1 MTKEKELKKSGIKS
15 LVISISLF
23 LLLLFLTFWLIF
35 KDQDLARIFDI
46 VGNAN
51 LWWILAGLLLMV
63 GYFGVQA
70 WNVKSVLESLGEK
83 VPWKKMFKFTLIEFF
98 FCAMTPSATGGQ
110 PMEIY
115 YMSKEGISAPK
126 ATMAIFVQLCGYQIS
141 VMTLGIF
148 SVLFLPY
155 KLPPGVF
162 MFFLIGLLINGIALL
177 VLLCCVFF
185 PKIAHP
191 VVHSVVRI
199 AKKLHYRKVDRMEE
213 KLEDSLNQYAENAT
227 YIKKHK
233 KQFLKAIG
241 RVFIQVS
248 LYYIVPF
255 CIYKAFGF
263 SEHNVFELFA
273 MQSVLFLATA
283 GFPIPGA
290 VGLSE
295 TVFLALYGSVFGAEI
310 ISSAMLLNRGVTFY
324 IFVIISAI
332 IVLANIIFLK
342 TRKQI
347 PKEAEQK

>member
-1 MTKEKELKKSGIKS
+1 
-15 LVISISLF
+15 
-23 LLLLFLTFWLIF
+23 
-35 KDQDLARIFDI
+35 
-46 VGNAN
+46 
-51 LWWILAGLLLMV
+51 
-63 GYFGVQA
+63 
-70 WNVKSVLESLGEK
+70 
-83 VPWKKMFKFTLIEFF
+83 
-98 FCAMTPSATGGQ
+98 
-110 PMEIY
+110 
-115 YMSKEGISAPK
+115 
-126 ATMAIFVQLCGYQIS
+126 
-141 VMTLGIF
+141 
-148 SVLFLPY
+148 
-155 KLPPGVF
+155 
-162 MFFLIGLLINGIALL
+162 
-177 VLLCCVFF
+177 
-185 PKIAHP
+185 
-191 VVHSVVRI
+191 
-199 AKKLHYRKVDRMEE
+199 MEE

-342 TRKQI
+342 TRKHSAE
-347 PKEAEQK
+347 EAEQKWKLSTTTIFLTIL